1 MIPDGW
7 HPGRTVSQ
15 SRLPAVFHT
24 RRLPSLFHLPR
35 NWPCRT
41 ASPADPY
48 TLPSQSRSG
57 RTHTGHASQ
66 AAAIQYPVMV
76 IASAKIQSLII
87 FPDPGTDQLPGP
99 EIHRRPFH
107 RYDLSGRDRLPV
119 RPGICIC
126 INPYFLLQHISCSVS
141 VKIKVAVIGKIKDG
155 VLIRHA

>member
-24 RRLPSLFHLPR
+24 RHLPSLFHLPR

-41 ASPADPY
+41 AFPADPY

-57 RTHTGHASQ
+57 KNTYRPHAAGRCHS
-66 AAAIQYPVMV
+66 IPSYV
-76 IASAKIQSLII
+76 IASAKIQSRII
-87 FPDPGTDQLPGP
+87 FPDPCADQLPGP

-126 INPYFLLQHISCSVS
+126 INPYFCSS
-141 VKIKVAVIGKIKDG
+141 TFPAPCPSRLK
-155 VLIRHA
+155 

>member
-57 RTHTGHASQ
+57 KNTYRPRAA

-87 FPDPGTDQLPGP
+87 FPDPAP
-99 EIHRRPFH
+99 
-107 RYDLSGRDRLPV
+107 
-119 RPGICIC
+119 
-126 INPYFLLQHISCSVS
+126 ISCPVLKS
-141 VKIKVAVIGKIKDG
+141 IGVPSTDTISPVGIDCRSARVYASASIHTFCSSTFPAPCPSRLK
-155 VLIRHA
+155 

>member
-24 RRLPSLFHLPR
+24 RRLPFLFHLPR

-57 RTHTGHASQ
+57 KNTYRPRAAGRCHSIPSYGHSLRQNSEPHNLPRSGRRSAARSLKSMGVPSTGTIS
-66 AAAIQYPVMV
+66 PVGTECRSARV
-76 IASAKIQSLII
+76 YASAS
-87 FPDPGTDQLPGP
+87 
-99 EIHRRPFH
+99 IHTF
-107 RYDLSGRDRLPV
+107 
-119 RPGICIC
+119 
-126 INPYFLLQHISCSVS
+126 
-141 VKIKVAVIGKIKDG
+141 
-155 VLIRHA
+155 